1 MLKADDL
8 RGGPGGV
15 QQAADVGGITG
26 DDISVE
32 LRCGMR
38 NDSVHYVTGAGAAQ
52 QVPGCVCVLLGQG
65 CDLAAA
71 QSAGAVALAGGT
83 G

>member
-1 MLKADDL
+1 
-8 RGGPGGV
+8 
-15 QQAADVGGITG
+15 
-26 DDISVE
+26 
-32 LRCGMR
+32 MR

-71 QSAGAVALAGGT
+71 Q
-83 G
+83 